1 MDYQKHYTLL
11 AEKAKKRVQPEGYFE
26 RHHIIPRCM
35 GGLDDEDNLIC
46 LTAEEHYIAHL
57 LLVKIYPDEPKLVY
71 AANMMCVDRWGNR
84 VNNKRFGWLKKE
96 VSRVQSERMKGH
108 IKSPETRAKLSAA
121 NKGKK
126 RSKEYSESLSK
137 RQLGRKLPESTKL
150 KISLANKGKIHTD
163 EFRKNQ
169 SIRFSGENNPMYGL
183 KGSDHPAFGT
193 KPWRSGITLKS
204 NANWIYALSIYDYYV
219 QDTKHNPFNKKV
231 GHKRILKDFNIKDS
245 GPIRHAIEKITM
257 ENWNPYDEPDLLVWA
272 EENGYKFPD
281 IDISKF
287 RFQPAFK
294 YAFEIYD
301 WVESKKSNGQRCGT
315 KHTQFYIENPNM
327 RNIEGITN
335 SHIVYI
341 LEDLIQKQGWSPY
354 EDLEF
359 KEWIQKWH
367 S

>member
-1 MDYQKHYTLL
+1 MDYQNHYTLL

-57 LLVKIYPDEPKLVY
+57 LLVKIYPDNHSLVY

-84 VNNKRFGWLKKE
+84 VNNKRFGWIKKE
-96 VSRVQSERMKGH
+96 FSKVHSERMKGRTN
-108 IKSPETRAKLSAA
+108 SEETRK
-121 NKGKK
+121 
-126 RSKEYSESLSK
+126 
-137 RQLGRKLPESTKL
+137 
-150 KISLANKGKIHTD
+150 KISLANKG
-163 EFRKNQ
+163 
-169 SIRFSGENNPMYGL
+169 ENNAMYGL
-183 KGSDHPAFGT
+183 KGSDHPALGT
-193 KPWRSGITLKS
+193 KPWRMGTTLKS
-204 NANWIYALSIYDYYV
+204 NVNWVYSLAIYDYYI

-231 GHKRILKDFNIKDS
+231 GHKRILKDFGISNS
-245 GPIRHAIEKITM
+245 RPIRSAIEKITM

-287 RFQPAFK
+287 RFQHAFK

-301 WVESKKSNGQRCGT
+301 WVESKKDRGQKYGT
-315 KHTQFYIENPNM
+315 KHTQFYIENPHLN
-327 RNIEGITN
+327 NIEGITN

-341 LEDLIQKQGWSPY
+341 LEDLIQKQGWNPY